1 MKPHCCQELSQNLS
15 KRESA
20 LVFIGKF
27 REYGIRVLDG
37 GTSFIQIRFCP
48 WCGQTLPSSLRDEW
62 FSQIEA
68 LNLEPDDP
76 KIPPKFRTGA
86 WWEKQS

>member
-1 MKPHCCQELSQNLS
+1 MKSHCCQELAKNLFE
-15 KRESA
+15 RESS
-20 LVFIGKF
+20 LVFIVKF

-68 LNLEPDDP
+68 LKLEPDDP
-76 KIPPKFRTGA
+76 KIPAKFMTGA
-86 WWEKQS
+86 WWENPS

>member
-1 MKPHCCQELSQNLS
+1 MKSHCCQELAQNLS

-20 LVFIGKF
+20 LVFIEKF

-76 KIPPKFRTGA
+76 KIPAKFMTGA
-86 WWEKQS
+86 WWENQS